1 MGNNL
6 IYGHVMT
13 LEEAYRLNEKYG
25 FEFLIEDGEIKDVLH
40 S

>member
-1 MGNNL
+1 MGNDL

-25 FEFLIEDGEIKDVLH
+25 FEFLIENGVITDVLH
-40 S
+40 P